1 MVRIIFLIMGQLR
14 INYQAVHTLSNKDSS
29 QPPKGALRIIH
40 VFNNLKNKKLR
51 LSRFLF
57 VPLQPNT
64 YFYIR

>member
-1 MVRIIFLIMGQLR
+1 MGQLR
-14 INYQAVHTLSNKDSS
+14 INFQAVHTISNKDSS
-29 QPPKGALRIIH
+29 LPPKEALRIIH

>member
-1 MVRIIFLIMGQLR
+1 MGQLR

-40 VFNNLKNKKLR
+40 VFNNLKNKNLR